1 MGEFLKFGE
10 LIKDEG
16 NFYDFIVRCFLVFF
30 MELVVREIMK
40 VVINFNNYCFILS
53 GVRIFKEGWLKVY
66 GKYVKFDEVIFLV
79 FKEGEFVKVIQIKC
93 EKKKMKFLVRY
104 FLVVVIKKMEDF
116 GIGIKVICVQIFEI
130 FYQRGYIEGKKKIKV
145 MLFGMRVVE
154 VFEKMYWIQ
163 LVLSLFVFLRRRW
176 RR

>member
-1 MGEFLKFGE
+1 MGKESFKLVEGKKDDLVYLVIYLMGEFLKFGE

-79 FKEGEFVKVIQIKC
+79 FKEGEFVKVI
-93 EKKKMKFLVRY
+93 
-104 FLVVVIKKMEDF
+104 
-116 GIGIKVICVQIFEI
+116 
-130 FYQRGYIEGKKKIKV
+130 
-145 MLFGMRVVE
+145 
-154 VFEKMYWIQ
+154 
-163 LVLSLFVFLRRRW
+163 
-176 RR
+176 